1 MSSHSTA
8 DLRAWA
14 LERFSLWRFGPLA
27 LLLVLAATAGTGLP
41 PIERLGRDALLAL
54 LLLLQFRLW
63 DDLADLPRDRL
74 AHPGRVLCRVASLR
88 PFRAAI
94 VGLAIASSLVLA
106 WPRPTVV
113 GLLGLAALNGGF
125 FLWYRGPGQRRSGTA
140 FGAHVVLLKYP
151 AFVALLRGPGRP
163 FDAALVLAAAAIYL
177 ALCVH
182 ELLDDKRLHG
192 ARSLLAGDAAALGAV
207 LLALCL
213 T

>member
-1 MSSHSTA
+1 MSSHSMA

-14 LERFSLWRFGPLA
+14 RERFSLLRFGPLA
-27 LLLVLAATAGTGLP
+27 LLLGLAASAGAGWP
-41 PIERLGRDALLAL
+41 RVDRFGRDALLAL

-74 AHPGRVLCRVASLR
+74 VHSERVLCRVASLR
-88 PFRAAI
+88 SFRAAVI
-94 VGLAIASSLVLA
+94 GLGVASALVLA
-106 WPRPTVV
+106 WPQPNVA
-113 GLLGLAALNGGF
+113 GLLGFAALNVGF

-163 FDAALVLAAAAIYL
+163 LDGALALAAAALYL

-182 ELLDDKRLHG
+182 ELLDDPRLHR
-192 ARSLLAGDAAALGAV
+192 ARRLLAGDAAALGVA